1 MYHYLQHRAAA
12 SLVYL
17 SQGCFPT
24 AKGFAMLQH
33 LSRSMF
39 LTTLPQISVF
49 RGGGFTEL
57 REGAKSSPGVYEL
70 ISTPQQGSWHQGV
83 DVKSYLLFS
92 AHSPPWKVMEFDSLI
107 RSFVH
112 GQECR
117 HAEIYNPS
125 TRKVFF
131 PGICHR

>member
-1 MYHYLQHRAAA
+1 
-12 SLVYL
+12 
-17 SQGCFPT
+17 
-24 AKGFAMLQH
+24 MLQR

-57 REGAKSSPGVYEL
+57 REGAKSSPGVHEL
-70 ISTPQQGSWHQGV
+70 IISTPHQGSWHQGV
-83 DVKSYLLFS
+83 DVKSHLLFS
-92 AHSPPWKVMEFDSLI
+92 AHSPPWKVMQFDSLI

-117 HAEIYNPS
+117 HAEIYNPL
-125 TRKVFF
+125 THVFS
-131 PGICHR
+131 PGVCHR